1 MSEIASLYEEPMVLS
16 SSTGHRRIFAPV
28 AYKMLR
34 EQMFVPTV
42 IGESA
47 QLARLFPICWKLTD
61 AGPVLGCLRTLLGD
75 GRGHA
80 ADAPITEALLPLIL
94 QAFPII
100 VPGADQIERQQLQFD
115 AVIADKPTDIGAPLL
130 MQNGQLSKA
139 AMERARKAVAV
150 ARAMP
155 DTAEL
160 TRDLHEAGLLEP
172 WPLRFDLGSGRKVA
186 IEDLLVISA
195 SRLHYEEVGGIVA
208 RHGAL
213 AGMFISLQRASLF
226 RVAILLNAARQ
237 AVVGQATAGQAERG
251 AGTATLST

>member
-1 MSEIASLYEEPMVLS
+1 
-16 SSTGHRRIFAPV
+16 
-28 AYKMLR
+28 
-34 EQMFVPTV
+34 MFVPIV

-47 QLARLFPICWKLTD
+47 QLARFFPLCWKLTET
-61 AGPVLGCLRTLLGD
+61 GPVLGCLRTLLGG

-80 ADAPITEALLPLIL
+80 ADAPMTEAFLPLVL

-115 AVIADKPTDIGAPLL
+115 AIIADKPTDIGAPLL
-130 MQNGQLSKA
+130 MQNGRLSQA

-155 DTAEL
+155 DTVEL

-172 WPLRFDLGSGRKVA
+172 WPLRLDLGSGRKVA
-186 IEDLLVISA
+186 IDDLMVISA
-195 SRLHYEEVGGIVA
+195 SRLHYEEIGGIVA

-213 AGMFISLQRASLF
+213 AGMFMSIQRASLF
-226 RVAILLNAARQ
+226 RIAILLNAARQ
-237 AVVGQATAGQAERG
+237 AVTGQATMGHAVRT
-251 AGTATLST
+251 AGTALSK